1 MQTVVETSLYLS
13 DAKSAGLD
21 ESDRDRVIDF
31 IARNPSSGDVIQGSN
46 GARKVRIAR
55 RNSGK
60 SGGFR
65 ILSAYF
71 GEEFPV
77 ILLAVY
83 RKNERA
89 NVSKS
94 DLQTLSAV
102 LVKLKS
108 EMRKRRSKE

>member
-1 MQTVVETSLYLS
+1 MHTIVEASTYLS
-13 DAKSAGLD
+13 DAKHAGLD
-21 ESDRDRVIDF
+21 QSDRDRVIDF

-71 GEEFPV
+71 GEDFPV
-77 ILLAVY
+77 VLLAVY
-83 RKNERA
+83 GKNERS
-89 NVSKS
+89 NISKS
-94 DLQTLSAV
+94 DLHALSNL
-102 LVKLKS
+102 LVDLKS
-108 EMRKRRSKE
+108 EMRRERSKK

>member
-1 MQTVVETSLYLS
+1 VETSSYLN
-13 DAKSAGLD
+13 DAKYAGLD
-21 ESDRDRVIDF
+21 DSDRDRVIDF
-31 IARNPSSGDVIQGSN
+31 MARNPSSGDVIQGSN

-71 GEEFPV
+71 GEHFPV

-83 RKNERA
+83 SKSERT

-94 DLQTLSAV
+94 ELKTLSN
-102 LVKLKS
+102 LLGELKN
-108 EMRKRRSKE
+108 EMRKERSKL

>member
-1 MQTVVETSLYLS
+1 MQTVVETSGYLS
-13 DAKSAGLD
+13 DAKHAGLD
-21 ESDRDRVIDF
+21 QDDRDRVIDF
-31 IARNPSSGDVIQGSN
+31 ISRNPSSGDVIQGSN

-77 ILLAVY
+77 VLLAVY
-83 RKNERA
+83 SKNERA
-89 NVSKS
+89 NISKS
-94 DLQTLSAV
+94 DLQVLSTL
-102 LVKLKS
+102 LVDLKS
-108 EMRKRRSKE
+108 GIRRERSRK